1 MSEGEL
7 GKRNHLESAEGSSYL
22 DFELLGFNCSL
33 KYFVSSGG
41 SAEKTSGDTA
51 KKK

>member
-7 GKRNHLESAEGSSYL
+7 GKRNHLELAEGSSYL
-22 DFELLGFNCSL
+22 DFEFNRSL
-33 KYFVSSGG
+33 KYCVSSGG

-51 KKK
+51 KKEK